1 MVGNCGGISQPIEQL
16 DVEALERREKA
27 EKMPHLFGVHHYETV
42 VKVQADRIR
51 NLRDEAN
58 NLSDALFASQNQLRG
73 LQVNHRII
81 SIKLEQ
87 AKQEITIL
95 EAVDNEHVKIIKN
108 YDVRIAELEQNNDN
122 VLQQLSSKADKLS
135 RNLRSQNDELSQKLR
150 SKNVELTQNLEYIE
164 ILRGNFQAQQE
175 ELEQAQ
181 AKISRQADL
190 FSKAEARQM
199 ELETQR
205 LQDNINHEHRVNG
218 LSRRVRAQKFVN
230 QTLSKIRHQQVREL
244 QNLRSERI
252 YIMTEREQVAT
263 ERDQLATKLDERK
276 KYLKK
281 LRGRGFLLLI
291 KGNKKGSRDS
301 RVSKSPHVKAE
312 KEGTHPGKVE
322 AWEYWTLDLS
332 GNVLEASKTKSA

>member
-1 MVGNCGGISQPIEQL
+1 MVGNYSGISQHIEQL
-16 DVEALERREKA
+16 DAEALERREKA
-27 EKMPHLFGVHHYETV
+27 EQMPHLFGVHHYETV

-58 NLSDALFASQNQLRG
+58 NLSDALSASQNQLRG

-87 AKQEITIL
+87 AKQKITTL
-95 EAVDNEHVKIIKN
+95 ESADDEHAKRIKN
-108 YDVRIAELEQNNDN
+108 YDVKIAELEQNNDN
-122 VLQQLSSKADKLS
+122 VFQQLSSKADKLS

-150 SKNVELTQNLEYIE
+150 SKNVELTQNLEDIE
-164 ILRGNFQAQQE
+164 ILRGNFQAQQK

-181 AKISRQADL
+181 AKVSSQADL
-190 FSKAEARQM
+190 LSKAEARQM

-205 LQDNINHEHRVNG
+205 LQDNINHGHRVNG

-230 QTLSKIRHQQVREL
+230 KTLSKIRHQQVREL
-244 QNLRSERI
+244 QNLRSERT

-263 ERDQLATKLDERK
+263 ERDQLATKLDGRE

-281 LRGRGFLLLI
+281 LRDRGFLLLI
-291 KGNKKGSRDS
+291 KDKKEGSRDS
-301 RVSKSPHVKAE
+301 GVSESPHI
-312 KEGTHPGKVE
+312 
-322 AWEYWTLDLS
+322 
-332 GNVLEASKTKSA
+332 SA